1 MSTQKIF
8 LPKKRGKNVISST
21 SRENSDPR
29 IQIFVPIIGNSMRF
43 LRLKP
48 VYFTTSPFSR
58 QTGTP
63 LPGSYVLSMI
73 TNCRWE
79 IHVTYYVEI
88 QKFTAA
94 LDVTFIKYIY
104 IYNVTVSPGY
114 QLLPTVTHYIM
125 TIYTIC
131 LFSGSAVRIPNHK
144 KFQNHNLPQPTTT
157 TTKKRRRPN
166 NEKPTSP
173 LHRSSS
179 STTTTTCHWVGH
191 SPSGTRFLV
200 VCSAFFD
207 C

>member
-1 MSTQKIF
+1 MLF
-8 LPKKRGKNVISST
+8 PVPP
-21 SRENSDPR
+21 RENSDPP

-79 IHVTYYVEI
+79 IHVTYMWKSKNL
-88 QKFTAA
+88 QPHWMWHSSN
-94 LDVTFIKYIY
+94 IY

-125 TIYTIC
+125 TIHTIC

-144 KFQNHNLPQPTTT
+144 KIQNHNLPQPTTT